1 MSKKMIY
8 FFYGEDDYRS
18 REKLKETIADIK
30 KKSKSELALSFFDGE
45 KDKFEK
51 VKENL
56 FSNSIFKENKAL
68 IINNAFSN
76 KDFEK
81 ECLDLLKEGKIKED
95 IIFYEKGKTDKRGS
109 FFKSLVKKARTQE
122 FNFLTEKN
130 LEMWIKREIKKRN
143 SSISDKAVS
152 LLIRF
157 VGNNLW
163 RIVSEIEKLSLYK
176 INSGSRIEEE
186 DIKKMVK
193 SELETDIFKTID
205 AISSQ
210 NNKKAL
216 ELLHS
221 HLEQGDSPI
230 YLFSMIRF
238 QIKNLLI
245 VKDLSEKGMPYSLM
259 VSESGL
265 HPFVMKKSYNLSHR
279 FSLDGLKKIYWEIF
293 ELEIKIKTGK
303 IDPSVAL
310 DLLVTGI

>member
-1 MSKKMIY
+1 MIY
-8 FFYGEDDYRS
+8 FFYGEDNYRS

-30 KKSKSELALSFFDGE
+30 KKSKSELAFNFFDGG

-51 VKENL
+51 IKENL
-56 FSNSIFKENKAL
+56 FSNSIFKENKVL
-68 IINNAFSN
+68 ILNNVFSN

-81 ECLDLLKEGKIKED
+81 ECLALLKEGNIKED
-95 IIFYEKGKTDKRGS
+95 IIFYEKGKVDKRGS
-109 FFKSLVKKARTQE
+109 FFKFLVKKARTQE

-130 LEMWIKREIKKRN
+130 LELWIKREVKERN

-152 LLIRF
+152 LLIKF

-265 HPFVMKKSYNLSHR
+265 HPFVVKKSYNLSHR